1 MRSNN
6 DQRLLL
12 LLLAEWSSLLT
23 NLAAL
28 AASDCTLGGVV
39 GIGATRG

>member
-6 DQRLLL
+6 DLLLL
-12 LLLAEWSSLLT
+12 LLLAERSSLLT

-39 GIGATRG
+39 GIGAISG